1 MTGSAMISGT
11 CDERFA
17 RVRDVFEANFE
28 SGAEVGASFAATVE
42 GSFVVDLWGGHKDA
56 ARTRP
61 WERDTIVNVWSTTK
75 AMITTCVHMLV
86 DRKLLD
92 LDAPV
97 AKYWPEFAQA
107 GKADVPVRYILSH
120 KAGLPVIRERLPTEA
135 FYDWERVVTAIA
147 AQKPTWEP
155 GTKHGYHA
163 MTFGYLVGEIVRRI
177 TGKTIGAFFR
187 EEVAMPLGADFHIG
201 LDEWDDKRVAE
212 MIPPVISS
220 SEAANPESA
229 LSQMITSPRVRP
241 DVPNTRAWRAAEIP
255 AANGHGNA
263 RSIGRVMAALACWG
277 QIGNVYLMRE
287 STLRNAIEEQASGPD
302 LVLGIP
308 MRWGLGY
315 MLASEDTAW
324 TAPNP
329 NTFGHAGWGGSVA
342 VADMDAQVSWAYVM
356 NKMDVGTTGDIRSQ
370 RLSKALYD
378 SLE

>member
-75 AMITTCVHMLV
+75 AMITACVHMLV

-263 RSIGRVMAALACWG
+263 RSIARVMAALACWG